1 MPIGLIISLLVGLT
15 VTVAALVIVAAN
27 RYNKEFKKEVKIED
41 DKVEKLYLKRVYIYA
56 FLACA
61 GLTGVIILLIELVFR
76 NDWIRNCYSSFN
88 SDTTVSIIVGM
99 MGTFATAALGVI
111 TLLYSKSESWYNE
124 QSLQI
129 KKKDSDEY
137 VNAINTKLAE
147 SVKAI
152 NEELR
157 QKENERKAAN
167 HKRETQLM
175 MQVVQEYISSMGG
188 SKAFI
193 IDREVQWCEKS
204 ILSSYPAIETY
215 IDRNTNDICLMLFP
229 KVKLPVY
236 YDIKVE
242 KIEII
247 FDDVQVQK
255 LSLVKDISYDISI
268 NSISVYIPSDSTG
281 ADKLILFQ
289 KRRFDDKYQKCICSL
304 RLSMKDRY
312 SDNDEEIKKLDVFFD
327 LRQCHDNRFEKW
339 SQFFMG
345 DIHIKGE

>member
-1 MPIGLIISLLVGLT
+1 M
-15 VTVAALVIVAAN
+15 
-27 RYNKEFKKEVKIED
+27 
-41 DKVEKLYLKRVYIYA
+41 
-56 FLACA
+56 
-61 GLTGVIILLIELVFR
+61 
-76 NDWIRNCYSSFN
+76 
-88 SDTTVSIIVGM
+88 
-99 MGTFATAALGVI
+99 
-111 TLLYSKSESWYNE
+111 
-124 QSLQI
+124 
-129 KKKDSDEY
+129 
-137 VNAINTKLAE
+137 NAINTKLAE

-152 NEELR
+152 NEVLR